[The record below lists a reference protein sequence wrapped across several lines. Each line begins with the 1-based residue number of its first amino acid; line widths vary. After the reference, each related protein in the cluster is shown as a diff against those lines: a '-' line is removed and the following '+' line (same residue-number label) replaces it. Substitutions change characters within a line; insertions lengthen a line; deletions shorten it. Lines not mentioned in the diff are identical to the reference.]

1 MNVTMRFNIPLEGR
15 ICVGIMAKRST
26 LLLAGSGIL
35 IAISFL
41 LMAAGGA
48 SAADIDVQA
57 NALFQGT
64 DGTVDVQQDNS
75 YSIFVNDQY
84 TCSETTVTIYDD
96 IYEYFLEDCDSTFNE
111 QGWRHV
117 GVMSS
122 DLNGQL
128 TVESNHEIIIV
139 SDMVYLEEG
148 GLAVL
153 GGGALCCIGVIGLI
167 VGIILA
173 STNKG
178 GNVIAIQQPMP
189 HMYQQPMQQMHPQQ
203 GQHIYQ
209 QPTQQIHP
217 QQGQHMYQQP
227 TQQMHPQ
234 QGQHTHQ
241 QPPQQMQQQPMQSQ
255 EKNYIDKDFWD
266 SVNKE

>member
-1 MNVTMRFNIPLEGR
+1 
-15 ICVGIMAKRST
+15 
-26 LLLAGSGIL
+26 
-35 IAISFL
+35 
-41 LMAAGGA
+41 
-48 SAADIDVQA
+48 
-57 NALFQGT
+57 
-64 DGTVDVQQDNS
+64 
-75 YSIFVNDQY
+75 
-84 TCSETTVTIYDD
+84 
-96 IYEYFLEDCDSTFNE
+96 
-111 QGWRHV
+111 
-117 GVMSS
+117 MSS

-139 SDMVYLEEG
+139 NDMVYLEEG